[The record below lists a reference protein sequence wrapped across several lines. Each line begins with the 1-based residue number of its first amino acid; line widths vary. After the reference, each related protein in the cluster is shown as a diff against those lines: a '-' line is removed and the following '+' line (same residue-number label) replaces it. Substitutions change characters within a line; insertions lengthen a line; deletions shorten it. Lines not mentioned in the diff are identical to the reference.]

1 MNLVDLSSRTLGQ
14 LGDVGPFS
22 FGMWRFT
29 DTDLNRRIE
38 LVEAALSAGLN
49 LIDTADV
56 YGLDWN
62 GTGFGTVEIALGEVL
77 QQRPELRE
85 RMVLATKGGIVPP
98 TPYDSSPTAITAACE
113 ASLRRLHIDTID
125 LYQIHRPDMF
135 VHPEALAGALSALR
149 EQGKIREV
157 GVSNHTIAQT
167 TALQTFLPFPILTTQ
182 PQYSALDLT
191 PLRDGTFDH
200 CMSSAITPMAWS
212 PLGGGRLATGDNV
225 RSELL
230 AVLDDIAVREATDRA
245 GVALAFVLAHPARP
259 IAIVGTQ
266 SVDRLASLATSAN
279 INLDRNDV
287 YAIIQA
293 SEGVPLP

>member
-29 DTDLNRRIE
+29 NADLNRRTE
-38 LVEAALSAGLN
+38 LVDAALSAGMN

-62 GTGFGTVEIALGEVL
+62 GTGFGTVESALGEVL
-77 QQRPELRE
+77 QNRPEFRD

-98 TPYDSSPTAITAACE
+98 TPYDSSPAAITAACE
-113 ASLRRLHIDTID
+113 ASLRRLQVETID

-135 VHPEALAGALSALR
+135 VHPEALAEALSSLR
-149 EQGKIREV
+149 DAGKIREV

-167 TALQTFLPFPILTTQ
+167 TALQTFLPFPMLTTQ

-191 PLRDGTFDH
+191 PIRDGTFDH
-200 CMSSAITPMAWS
+200 CMASGMTPMAWS
-212 PLGGGRLATGDNV
+212 PLAGGRLATGEGI
-225 RSELL
+225 SPELL
-230 AVLDDIAVREATDRA
+230 AVLDDIAAREDTDRA
-245 GVALAFVLAHPARP
+245 GVALAFVLAHPSRP

-266 SVDRLASLATSAN
+266 SVDRLSGTAASAD

-287 YAIIQA
+287 YTIIQA

>member
-1 MNLVDLSSRTLGQ
+1 MTLVDLSPRMLGQ
-14 LGDVGPFS
+14 LDAVGPFS

-38 LVEAALSAGLN
+38 LLDAALSAGLN

-62 GTGFGTVEIALGEVL
+62 GTGFGTVEVALGEVL

-85 RMVLATKGGIVPP
+85 QMVLATKGGIVPP
-98 TPYDSSPTAITAACE
+98 TPYDSSPSAITAACE
-113 ASLRRLHIDTID
+113 ASLRRLQVDTID

-149 EQGKIREV
+149 DQGKIREV

-167 TALQTFLPFPILTTQ
+167 VALQTFLPFPILTSQ

-212 PLGGGRLATGDNV
+212 PLGGGRLATGENV

-230 AVLDDIAVREATDRA
+230 AVLDDIAAREATDRA

-266 SVDRLASLATSAN
+266 SVDRLSGLTESAD
-279 INLDRNDV
+279 IHLDRNDV

>member
-29 DTDLNRRIE
+29 DADLSRRTE
-38 LVEAALSAGLN
+38 LVDAALSAGMN

-62 GTGFGTVEIALGEVL
+62 GTGFGTVESALGEVL
-77 QQRPELRE
+77 QNRPEFRD

-98 TPYDSSPTAITAACE
+98 TPYDSSPAAITAACD
-113 ASLRRLHIDTID
+113 ASLRRLQVETID

-135 VHPEALAGALSALR
+135 VHPEALAEALSSLR
-149 EQGKIREV
+149 DAGKIREV

-191 PLRDGTFDH
+191 PIRDGTFDH
-200 CMSSAITPMAWS
+200 CMASGMTPMAWS
-212 PLGGGRLATGDNV
+212 PLAGGRLATGEGI
-225 RSELL
+225 SPELL
-230 AVLDDIAVREATDRA
+230 AVLDDIAAREDTDRA
-245 GVALAFVLAHPARP
+245 GVALAFVLAHPSRP

-266 SVDRLASLATSAN
+266 SVDRLSGTAASAD

-287 YAIIQA
+287 YTIIQA

>member
-85 RMVLATKGGIVPP
+85 RMVLATKGKDMLNAMEVPTLNLAAMGIGEEH
-98 TPYDSSPTAITAACE
+98 YEAIEKVVKESDC
-113 ASLRRLHIDTID
+113 
-125 LYQIHRPDMF
+125 
-135 VHPEALAGALSALR
+135 
-149 EQGKIREV
+149 QGISVKIEK
-157 GVSNHTIAQT
+157 
-167 TALQTFLPFPILTTQ
+167 
-182 PQYSALDLT
+182 
-191 PLRDGTFDH
+191 
-200 CMSSAITPMAWS
+200 
-212 PLGGGRLATGDNV
+212 
-225 RSELL
+225 
-230 AVLDDIAVREATDRA
+230 
-245 GVALAFVLAHPARP
+245 
-259 IAIVGTQ
+259 
-266 SVDRLASLATSAN
+266 
-279 INLDRNDV
+279 
-287 YAIIQA
+287 
-293 SEGVPLP
+293 